1 MGALAYLSVVA
12 AVAAAV
18 FLGVSSVERSMPGE
32 APVLAR
38 GADEPG
44 ARPERGPEAVAI
56 DADRVPVWIA
66 PTAKYAYTPVPI
78 EHKTKPGSVI
88 DQEARAAMAKAR
100 SSRQDGRRA
109 IEQRWARPGAIA
121 GGLSAS
127 RARATTIRSTGINRR
142 RSRRVRAILADIN
155 RSVNHRSC
163 KPERGDSCEVAR

>member
-1 MGALAYLSVVA
+1 MKLLVGALAYLSVVA

-44 ARPERGPEAVAI
+44 VRPERGPEAVAI

-66 PTAKYAYTPVPI
+66 PTAKYTYTPVPI
-78 EHKTKPGSVI
+78 EQKTKPGSVI
-88 DQEARAAMAKAR
+88 DQESRAAMAKAR

-109 IEQRWARPGAIA
+109 IEQALGETGRDSG
-121 GGLSAS
+121 
-127 RARATTIRSTGINRR
+127 RALGFS
-142 RSRRVRAILADIN
+142 RSRDNDPFYRD
-155 RSVNHRSC
+155 
-163 KPERGDSCEVAR
+163 